1 MRGSMVEWL
10 ALGCVR
16 VCVFVFPSAV
26 GLLGPARCAAQ
37 RAASGVEW
45 SGSRFGRGR
54 VLLSGRSP
62 PFRVYFLFHEYIE
75 SCCRVGPHRFAS
87 IFCLTNIYIYSLSF
101 SFSSLPFFRSFL
113 SHTLFRARCLSPDP
127 LPLFSFSISVA
138 LVLPLSLLRLRR
150 LLASF
155 HPSSVRAFCVCVSCV
170 AFGRTP
176 ALSAGPSWNR
186 CYRAT
191 SPA

>member
-62 PFRVYFLFHEYIE
+62 PFRVYFLFDEY
-75 SCCRVGPHRFAS
+75 
-87 IFCLTNIYIYSLSF
+87 IYIYIRFLSLSLLFPFFALSSLTHSFARAVSLPILCLSFLSPSLWLSF
-101 SFSSLPFFRSFL
+101 SPS
-113 SHTLFRARCLSPDP
+113 
-127 LPLFSFSISVA
+127 LFSVSVA
-138 LVLPLSLLRLRR
+138 CLPRSTPPPF
-150 LLASF
+150 APF
-155 HPSSVRAFCVCVSCV
+155 VCVFLVSRSDGHRRFRQV
-170 AFGRTP
+170 RPGTGAIEPRLQPEGG
-176 ALSAGPSWNR
+176 A
-186 CYRAT
+186 
-191 SPA
+191 